1 MAGASS
7 EAREACAVE
16 RVVEGVSSKCCI
28 GVLARAVSRL
38 ECGVWKGGREGEKRT
53 RVDDNT
59 VFKRGKSLI
68 PASRMLIEESRRV
81 SDERREV
88 TDALSEARDC
98 EVDIFILL
106 WQIIKVEM

>member
-1 MAGASS
+1 M
-7 EAREACAVE
+7 EF
-16 RVVEGVSSKCCI
+16 
-28 GVLARAVSRL
+28 
-38 ECGVWKGGREGEKRT
+38 GREGEKGGKRT
-53 RVDDNT
+53 RVDDKT